1 MNPNHDEELLA
12 RWLDNELSADE
23 RTAFDARL
31 AADAALRREAEV
43 MQSLRTSLQSAF
55 PRHTEV
61 PHADFFNSR
70 IQQSIDE
77 LRAEE
82 ARNAAA
88 ARPRF
93 NWHGLRWFALA
104 AACLVLGGVVWFW
117 QQQEGPATI
126 VMATY
131 APHTGV
137 KASTFHSSDA
147 RATVLMLDGLEAVP
161 ADRKVVGYHVDH
173 SETDRQVAMTTLFSP
188 NGDVLGVLATDAGN
202 QPHVITH

>member
-31 AADAALRREAEV
+31 SADDSLRREAEV
-43 MQSLRTSLQSAF
+43 MQSLRSSLQAAF

-70 IQQSIDE
+70 IQQRIEE

-82 ARNAAA
+82 ARNATV
-88 ARPRF
+88 ARPAF
-93 NWHGLRWFALA
+93 HWLSMRWLAFA
-104 AACLVLGGVVWFW
+104 AACVVLGSTFWFW
-117 QQQEGPATI
+117 QQEGPATI

-137 KASTFHSSDA
+137 TASTFHSNDA

-161 ADRKVVGYHVDH
+161 ADRKMVGYHVDH
-173 SETDRQVAMTTLFSP
+173 SDTDQQVAMTTLFSP
-188 NGDVLGVLATDAGN
+188 TGEVLGVLATDAGN
-202 QPHVITH
+202 QPHFIAH